1 MQRNNTK
8 VRPYLSL
15 HFLILIFGFT
25 GILGKYI
32 DTPST
37 ALVIYRTGLTFIA
50 LGIYMR
56 YKGVSFSVG
65 RKNLV
70 LLLLSGG
77 VIGLHWVLFFAA
89 IKTSNVSVTMAMLA
103 TGALFASLLEPI
115 FYHRRLRLHEV
126 LLGLVA
132 VCGIYVIYSG
142 AEHADFKSGIII
154 ALCASFLSACYSI
167 INSKWSEKLPD
178 GAVSVAFYEMIG
190 SVVVVAVLFAPSE
203 GFLQGFACV
212 DFKDALGIL
221 FLAVVCTAYTSV
233 RMIQLFKYLSPFTM
247 MLNINLEPVYSMI
260 MAVLIFPDTER
271 MSGRFYI
278 GAAVIL
284 STVVLNALLNN
295 YRDRRRAKRLA
306 STAVEA

>member
-1 MQRNNTK
+1 
-8 VRPYLSL
+8 
-15 HFLILIFGFT
+15 
-25 GILGKYI
+25 
-32 DTPST
+32 
-37 ALVIYRTGLTFIA
+37 
-50 LGIYMR
+50 
-56 YKGVSFSVG
+56 
-65 RKNLV
+65 
-70 LLLLSGG
+70 
-77 VIGLHWVLFFAA
+77 
-89 IKTSNVSVTMAMLA
+89 MAMLA

-132 VCGIYVIYSG
+132 VGGIYVIYSG

-212 DFKDALGIL
+212 DLKDALGIL

-295 YRDRRRAKRLA
+295 YRDRRRQNALPLRLLKPDFF
-306 STAVEA
+306 VH